1 MDSFT
6 SRIDG
11 DSNRSNAPEDVEAR
25 NPPSMRRLLRTAF
38 RLKWSVYSTLR
49 PLASLAAPA
58 DGLGGPA
65 FAESALH
72 EAAQNASRER
82 LRIQRFMVNPAD
94 PCPTAIPDVAG
105 WSK

>member
-1 MDSFT
+1 VNSFT

-11 DSNRSNAPEDVEAR
+11 DSNRSNALEDVVAR
-25 NPPSMRRLLRTAF
+25 NPPSMRRLLRIAF

-58 DGLGGPA
+58 DGLGGSA

-72 EAAQNASRER
+72 AAAQNASCQNFQAKRHM
-82 LRIQRFMVNPAD
+82 INPDD
-94 PCPTAIPDVAG
+94 PGPTAITDVAG
-105 WSK
+105 